1 MEKKIKYRS
10 KTRQNLSNPH
20 YNLSEKELLKQRNK
34 IVFLSFINAENSYF
48 CRVNSFDSLIRVF

>member
-34 IVFLSFINAENSYF
+34 NSKEEYEVKELDNG
-48 CRVNSFDSLIRVF
+48 RIILVPKTSKS

>member
-1 MEKKIKYRS
+1 MEKKIKNRP

-34 IVFLSFINAENSYF
+34 NSKEEYEVKELDNG
-48 CRVNSFDSLIRVF
+48 RIILVPKTSKS